1 MLMPCHRSKNAKKLL
16 PVEKFRRSKE
26 KAKVD
31 ATIQRV
37 WQKNGGE
44 KSKMKRQ
51 IFLVCLSGNGDEEED
66 EEEEACGGEV
76 KDLGIKKEMM
86 RLLHCIP
93 SCRPLPNFNQR
104 QAAKSI
110 LRLTVWSNLVAT
122 THPPNRLLYQ
132 IPMIL
137 DLPENPI
144 LAVTRL
150 QTLLLLT
157 RKMTAPN

>member
-16 PVEKFRRSKE
+16 PVEKFLRSKE

-76 KDLGIKKEMM
+76 KDLEIKKEMM
-86 RLLHCIP
+86 RLLQCIP
-93 SCRPLPNFNQR
+93 SCRSLPNFNQR
-104 QAAKSI
+104 
-110 LRLTVWSNLVAT
+110 
-122 THPPNRLLYQ
+122 
-132 IPMIL
+132 
-137 DLPENPI
+137 
-144 LAVTRL
+144 
-150 QTLLLLT
+150 
-157 RKMTAPN
+157 